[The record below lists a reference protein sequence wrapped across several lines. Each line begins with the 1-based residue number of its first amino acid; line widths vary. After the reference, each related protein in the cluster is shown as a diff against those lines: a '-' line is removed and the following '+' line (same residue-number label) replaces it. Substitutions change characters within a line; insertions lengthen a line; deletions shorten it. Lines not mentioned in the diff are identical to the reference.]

1 MATIIF
7 WISLSLL
14 FYCYAG
20 YGILLFLFNNIKSI
34 FSNKRF
40 NESDTKIIP
49 VTLVVAMY
57 NESAILEK
65 KIQNTLAI
73 DYPKEHLQVIFV
85 DDGST
90 DDSAVILQ
98 KHPFINLIQHSERKG
113 KATAIKTA
121 MQQVQTPIVV
131 FSDANSMLNE
141 QCIIKMMRH
150 YNDPSVGGVAGEK
163 RISNRGSRSATGE
176 AEGIY
181 WQYESFLKKQSA
193 DFYTT
198 VGAAGE
204 LFSIRSS
211 LFQLNNDNVITE
223 DFLISM
229 KVCLQGYRVAY
240 EPKAYSTE
248 APSASIQEEA
258 KRKIRIAAGAYQSI
272 GYLKG
277 ALNFFRYPLLSFQ
290 YFSHRVLRWVFCP
303 FLLPVLLV
311 SNIFV
316 AGTVNNDFYKFFLN
330 VQVLFYLMTTIR
342 WLLLRSGRKAGI
354 TTIPFYFVF
363 MNVCLIKGLFVFLN
377 GQHTVLWQK
386 SLRTE
391 TSGIPE

>member
-20 YGILLFLFNNIKSI
+20 YGIFLLLFNSIRSI
-34 FSNKRF
+34 FSKKRF
-40 NESDTKIIP
+40 SGNNTETIP
-49 VTLVVAMY
+49 VTLIVAMY

-73 DYPKEHLQVIFV
+73 GYPKEQLQVIFV

-90 DDSAVILQ
+90 DDSSGIVA
-98 KHPFINLIQHSERKG
+98 KYPFIKLIHHSNRKG

-121 MQQVQTPIVV
+121 MQHVQTPIVV

-141 QCIIKMMRH
+141 QCIVKMMRH
-150 YNDPSVGGVAGEK
+150 YSDPSVGGVAGEK
-163 RISNRGSRSATGE
+163 RISNQGSGSSAGE

-204 LFSIRSS
+204 LFSIRTS
-211 LFQLNNDNVITE
+211 LFQLDNDNVITD
-223 DFLISM
+223 DFFISM
-229 KVCLQGYRVAY
+229 LVCIRGFRMAY
-240 EPKAYSTE
+240 EPEAYSTE
-248 APSASIQEEA
+248 TASASIREEA

-277 ALNFFRYPLLSFQ
+277 ALNFFKYPLLSFQ
-290 YFSHRVLRWVFCP
+290 YFSHRVLRWIFCP
-303 FLLPVLLV
+303 FLLPLLLI
-311 SNIFV
+311 SNIV
-316 AGTVNNDFYKFFLN
+316 MAGTTSNNFYQFFLYM
-330 VQVLFYLMTTIR
+330 QILFYLIAGIGG
-342 WLLLRSGRKAGI
+342 LLLRSGRKTGI

-363 MNVCLIKGLFVFLN
+363 MNVCLVKGLSVFLN
-377 GQHTVLWQK
+377 GEHTVIWQK

-391 TSGIPE
+391 ASGIPD

>member
-20 YGILLFLFNNIKSI
+20 YGVFLFLFNSIKSI
-34 FSNKRF
+34 FSKKEFSENDA
-40 NESDTKIIP
+40 EIIP
-49 VTLVVAMY
+49 VTLIVAMY
-57 NESAILEK
+57 NEAAVLKK

-73 DYPKEHLQVIFV
+73 DYPKEQLQVIFV

-90 DDSAVILQ
+90 DDSSNIVA
-98 KHPFINLIQHSERKG
+98 KYPFIRLIQHSDRKG
-113 KATAIKTA
+113 KAVAIKTA
-121 MQQVQTPIVV
+121 MQNVQTPIVV
-131 FSDANSMLNE
+131 FSDANAMLNE
-141 QCIIKMMRH
+141 QCIVKMMRH

-163 RISNRGSRSATGE
+163 RVSNRGSGSATGE

-211 LFQLNNDNVITE
+211 LFQLNNDNVITD

-229 KVCLQGYRVAY
+229 QACIQGYRVAY
-240 EPKAYSTE
+240 EPEAYSTE
-248 APSASIQEEA
+248 TPSASIQEEA

-272 GYLKG
+272 GYLKA
-277 ALNFFRYPLLSFQ
+277 ALNFFKYPLLAFQ
-290 YFSHRVLRWVFCP
+290 YFSHRVLRWIFCP
-303 FLLPVLLV
+303 FLLPLLLI
-311 SNIFV
+311 SNIII
-316 AGTVNNDFYKFFLN
+316 AGSTSNNFYQFFLYI
-330 VQVLFYLMTTIR
+330 QILFYLMAAVG
-342 WLLLRSGRKAGI
+342 WLLLRSGRRTGI

-363 MNVCLIKGLFVFLN
+363 MNLCLIKGLFVFFN
-377 GQHTVLWQK
+377 GQHTVIWQK

-391 TSGIPE
+391 TSGIPD